1 MPRRFLAL
9 LALIST
15 LMIIACQGAPAVPA
29 LTDPKEILS
38 RSLLSLKDVKTVE
51 LTGTFTG
58 AVKAGDQLG
67 TIDLSSVKLN
77 AASDVANKKAKLTLD
92 APTILGT
99 KIDALVVANAL
110 YVKIAGPLAALA
122 KVSADKY
129 TKSDIP
135 QSSSN
140 PLTNAADIAK
150 AVDQLNK
157 GLAALP
163 NPPTKGA
170 NEKCG
175 DQDCYHVT
183 VKMTAAD
190 LQKLNPDT
198 SGSTAGMSG
207 DLSIDVWSRTNDL
220 RPAKLT
226 LSAVTA
232 QQGTFGATFDFKYDG
247 SITVDAP
254 PADQIAP

>member
-15 LMIIACQGAPAVPA
+15 LMVIACQGSPAAPA

-38 RSLLSLKDVKTVE
+38 RSILSLKDVKTVE
-51 LTGTFTG
+51 ITG
-58 AVKAGDQLG
+58 AFSGAFKAGAQLG
-67 TIDLSSVKLN
+67 DIDLSTIKLG
-77 AASDVANKKAKLTLD
+77 AALDVPNKKAKVTLD

-99 KIDALVVANAL
+99 KIDALVIDKAL

-135 QSSSN
+135 ESSSD
-140 PLTNAADIAK
+140 PLSNAADVAQ
-150 AVDQLNK
+150 AVQKLNDA
-157 GLAALP
+157 LAALP
-163 NPPTKGA
+163 NPPTKA
-170 NEKCG
+170 ADEKCG

-190 LQKLNPDT
+190 LQKLTP
-198 SGSTAGMSG
+198 SASAAAPMSG
-207 DLSIDVWSRTNDL
+207 DLTIDVLSRKNDL

-226 LSAVTA
+226 ISAATGD
-232 QQGTFGATFDFKYDG
+232 QGTFGATFDFKYDG
-247 SITVDAP
+247 SVAVEAP

>member
-15 LMIIACQGAPAVPA
+15 LMIIACQGSPAAPA

-38 RSLLSLKDVKTVE
+38 RSILSFKDVKTVE
-51 LTGTFTG
+51 VTG
-58 AVKAGDQLG
+58 AFSGALKAGAQLG
-67 TIDLSSVKLN
+67 NIDLSTIKVS
-77 AASDVANKKAKLTLD
+77 AALDVPNKKAKGTVD

-99 KIDALVVANAL
+99 KVDALLIDKDVYL
-110 YVKIAGPLAALA
+110 KIAGPLAALA
-122 KVSADKY
+122 KMSADKY
-129 TKSDIP
+129 TKSTLP
-135 QSSSN
+135 ESSAD
-140 PLTNAADIAK
+140 PLSAAADVAQGVQK
-150 AVDQLNK
+150 LNEA
-157 GLAALP
+157 LAALP

-190 LQKLNPDT
+190 LQKLTP
-198 SGSTAGMSG
+198 TASAATAAMNG
-207 DLSIDVWSRTNDL
+207 DVTLDVWSRTNDL
-220 RPAKLT
+220 RPAKLS
-226 LSAVTA
+226 LSVATPD
-232 QQGTFGATFDFKYDG
+232 QGTFGATFEFKYDG
-247 SITVDAP
+247 SVTIDAP

>member
-15 LMIIACQGAPAVPA
+15 LMVIACQGSPAAPA
-29 LTDPKEILS
+29 LTDPKDILS
-38 RSLLSLKDVKTVE
+38 RSILSLKDVKTVE
-51 LTGTFTG
+51 ITG
-58 AVKAGDQLG
+58 AFSGAFKAGAQLG
-67 TIDLSSVKLN
+67 DIDLSTIKVN
-77 AASDVANKKAKLTLD
+77 AALDVPNKKAKGTFD

-99 KIDALVVANAL
+99 KIDALLIDKAL

-122 KVSADKY
+122 KVTADKY

-135 QSSSN
+135 ESSSD
-140 PLTNAADIAK
+140 PLSNAADVAQ
-150 AVDQLNK
+150 AVQKLNE

-190 LQKLNPDT
+190 LQKLNASASAAP
-198 SGSTAGMSG
+198 MNG
-207 DLSIDVWSRTNDL
+207 DLTLDVWSRTNDL
-220 RPAKLT
+220 RPAKLV
-226 LSAVTA
+226 LTA
-232 QQGTFGATFDFKYDG
+232 ATADQGTFGATFDFKYDG
-247 SITVDAP
+247 SVTIDAP

>member
-15 LMIIACQGAPAVPA
+15 LMVIACQGSPAAPA
-29 LTDPKEILS
+29 LTDPKDILS
-38 RSLLSLKDVKTVE
+38 RSILSLKDVKTVE
-51 LTGTFTG
+51 VTGAFTG
-58 AVKAGDQLG
+58 SFKAGAQLG
-67 TIDLSSVKLN
+67 NLDLSTIKLN
-77 AASDVANKKAKLTLD
+77 LALDVPNKKAKAVLD

-99 KIDALVVANAL
+99 KVDAVVIDKAL

-122 KVSADKY
+122 HVTADKY

-135 QSSSN
+135 ESSSD
-140 PLTNAADIAK
+140 PLSNAADVAQGVQK
-150 AVDQLNK
+150 LNE

-190 LQKLNPDT
+190 LQKLNASASAAP
-198 SGSTAGMSG
+198 MSG
-207 DLSIDVWSRTNDL
+207 DLTLDVWSRTNDL
-220 RPAKLT
+220 RPAKLV
-226 LSAVTA
+226 LTA
-232 QQGTFGATFDFKYDG
+232 ATADQGTFGATFDFKYD
-247 SITVDAP
+247 SSLTVEAP